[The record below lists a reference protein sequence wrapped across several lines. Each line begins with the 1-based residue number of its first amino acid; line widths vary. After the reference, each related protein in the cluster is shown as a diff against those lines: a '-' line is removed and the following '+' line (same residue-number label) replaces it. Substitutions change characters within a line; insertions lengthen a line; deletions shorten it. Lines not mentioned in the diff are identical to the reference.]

1 MEEQV
6 DLDNLTKEDFLEM
19 AKYVGHTE
27 AINRKLL
34 EDLREAKAALAATVH
49 QRNSLHARLQTLMS
63 DKINTIDVSQ
73 IKTEIITN
81 MDLVN
86 PEQWAVPEGRVSK
99 IEKSDKH

>member
-1 MEEQV
+1 MENEQV

-49 QRNSLHARLQTLMS
+49 QRNSLNARLQNLIN
-63 DKINTIDVSQ
+63 DRINTVDVSA
-73 IKTEIITN
+73 IKAEVINTN
-81 MDLVN
+81 IELMN
-86 PEQWAVPEGRVSK
+86 PEQYR
-99 IEKSDKH
+99 EKKQF

>member
-1 MEEQV
+1 MENEQV

-49 QRNSLHARLQTLMS
+49 QRNSLNARLQNLMS
-63 DKINTIDVSQ
+63 DRINTIDVSQ
-73 IKTEIITN
+73 IKAEVINTN
-81 MDLVN
+81 IELMN
-86 PEQWAVPEGRVSK
+86 PEQYR
-99 IEKSDKH
+99 EKKQF